1 MISVVTCLPW
11 LRTEGSP
18 ISRQPSLLGVSMLS
32 YTANYYAGSHT
43 GVHRENISSKLRL
56 D

>member
-1 MISVVTCLPW
+1 MISDIRCLPW

-32 YTANYYAGSHT
+32 YTVNYAGSHT
-43 GVHRENISSKLRL
+43 GVHRESISSKLRL

>member
-1 MISVVTCLPW
+1 MISGITCLPW
-11 LRTEGSP
+11 LRKEGSP

-32 YTANYYAGSHT
+32 CTVNYAGSHS
-43 GVHRENISSKLRL
+43 GVHRKRISSKLRL